1 MNDKPKPDLTDPFEI
16 AQLVRRFYARI
27 RKDDLLG
34 PIFDGV
40 AKVDWSAHL
49 PKLTA
54 FWSGVLLGLPGFQG
68 APMRK
73 HALIH
78 MQHPLEP
85 AHFQRWV
92 ALFMDTVDAG
102 WSGPRA
108 DYAKQVAASVA
119 RGHAMRLTGELL
131 EFDGSAP
138 GIETPNVRTERLLAK
153 YGPEGIPVRGG
164 SVTSV

>member
-68 APMRK
+68 APMRQ

-78 MQHPLEP
+78 MQPDNPGWLLTHGDNWP
-85 AHFQRWV
+85 QRPFPSSHL
-92 ALFMDTVDAG
+92 AIAQQILDGLTV
-102 WSGPRA
+102 P
-108 DYAKQVAASVA
+108 
-119 RGHAMRLTGELL
+119 T
-131 EFDGSAP
+131 
-138 GIETPNVRTERLLAK
+138 
-153 YGPEGIPVRGG
+153 
-164 SVTSV
+164 